1 IDSSTV
7 QSTGGKLDLEAD
19 SKAGIIAV
27 TVGVAGSG
35 AVAVNATGFGN
46 VIANTIDASIR
57 DGSRVTTS
65 SLVKQNATDQSD
77 IRSLGISV
85 AGTGAVAAGAL
96 IGANVIS
103 NTVSAEISG
112 STVMSG
118 STLDL
123 SAQEESTILGF
134 TTGVAASG
142 AGAGLLSLTANV
154 ITNTTEAGIVDETI
168 GQTDT
173 HSTVQ
178 AAGSV
183 TISAQDTSSIDAI
196 AIGVSGTGGGAIGL
210 AVAGNVIANKIQTFI
225 TGSTLSSTNSTI
237 SMSSV
242 SSAVIRSLAIG
253 VSGSGLFAVQLT
265 VMGNSITDT
274 VTSLISSSTVT
285 AAGDITVTAQ
295 DIAPSVIPGLAVSL
309 NSLQTSQPSSSQQE
323 SVSGALGSL
332 FDPTANILALMVSV
346 AGTGG
351 VAVNGAFSGNDISN
365 TIEADV
371 INASS
376 VISRSG
382 ELDLEAQSSAGIIA
396 ATIGV
401 AGSGGVAVNAT
412 GFGNVIAN
420 TIDAS
425 VKDGSRVIT
434 GGLVN
439 QSATDQSEI
448 RSLGISV
455 AGTGGVAVG
464 ALIGANVITNTV
476 SAEISGST
484 VTSGSTLDLS
494 AQEEATILGLTMGVA
509 GSGAGA
515 GLLSLSANVIADTVK
530 AGIMDETIAHSDTG
544 SAVKTAGAVTISAE
558 DSSTIDAIAF
568 GVSGSGGAAI
578 GAALSANVITNKIET
593 FITGS
598 TLGTGSSPV
607 SSLSMTAE
615 SSAVIRSVTLGVSG
629 SGGFALQVT
638 GVGNIIA
645 DTITSIISNSTVN
658 AKNAIT
664 VTATDSNPGTP
675 NELETS

>member
-1 IDSSTV
+1 SGSGTVAVQVTAMGNVISNTVTALISGSTVTAAGDITVTAQDIAPSVIPTWMVPANTQSTINSDLSGSPIDPTANILALMVSVAGSGTVAVNGAISGNVISNTIEADIIDSSTV

-183 TISAQDTSSIDAI
+183 TISAQDTSSIEAI

-253 VSGSGLFAVQLT
+253 VS
-265 VMGNSITDT
+265 
-274 VTSLISSSTVT
+274 
-285 AAGDITVTAQ
+285 
-295 DIAPSVIPGLAVSL
+295 
-309 NSLQTSQPSSSQQE
+309 
-323 SVSGALGSL
+323 
-332 FDPTANILALMVSV
+332 
-346 AGTGG
+346 
-351 VAVNGAFSGNDISN
+351 
-365 TIEADV
+365 
-371 INASS
+371 
-376 VISRSG
+376 
-382 ELDLEAQSSAGIIA
+382 
-396 ATIGV
+396 
-401 AGSGGVAVNAT
+401 
-412 GFGNVIAN
+412 
-420 TIDAS
+420 
-425 VKDGSRVIT
+425 
-434 GGLVN
+434 
-439 QSATDQSEI
+439 
-448 RSLGISV
+448 
-455 AGTGGVAVG
+455 
-464 ALIGANVITNTV
+464 
-476 SAEISGST
+476 
-484 VTSGSTLDLS
+484 
-494 AQEEATILGLTMGVA
+494 
-509 GSGAGA
+509 
-515 GLLSLSANVIADTVK
+515 
-530 AGIMDETIAHSDTG
+530 
-544 SAVKTAGAVTISAE
+544 
-558 DSSTIDAIAF
+558 
-568 GVSGSGGAAI
+568 
-578 GAALSANVITNKIET
+578 
-593 FITGS
+593 
-598 TLGTGSSPV
+598 
-607 SSLSMTAE
+607 
-615 SSAVIRSVTLGVSG
+615 
-629 SGGFALQVT
+629 
-638 GVGNIIA
+638 
-645 DTITSIISNSTVN
+645 
-658 AKNAIT
+658 
-664 VTATDSNPGTP
+664 
-675 NELETS
+675 